1 VAAFYEDKIRT
12 LKKWN
17 YSFKKIEKHT
27 YEFDME
33 LYDTEKKHWYY
44 LEMKGPDPNTTEVPG
59 AKKRL
64 MTEMAWAFYRKKYKN
79 VDSLFAIYYNNTF
92 PRPYKN
98 PKVLYY
104 FDPDGGLLVSESF
117 WNFPGKSKTTYTE
130 LLKIFREFGKKNKKR
145 IWDGFSRLVK
155 EN

>member
-1 VAAFYEDKIRT
+1 MNLIWNFMI
-12 LKKWN
+12 LKKPLVLHRN
-17 YSFKKIEKHT
+17 EGARSK
-27 YEFDME
+27 
-33 LYDTEKKHWYY
+33 YY
-44 LEMKGPDPNTTEVPG
+44 RSPWG
-59 AKKRL
+59 KKRL
-64 MTEMAWAFYRKKYKN
+64 MTGMAWAFYRKKHEN
-79 VDSLFAIYYNNTF
+79 IDSLFAIYYNNTF